1 MRSIRFFNRDRT
13 TERGFVLVAALT
25 MALLYFALM
34 ELLLLDSSRA
44 LGEAQRFRSR
54 IVAATLAENAAEL
67 AALSMTTQLVTSS
80 NLVDS
85 QGRMQGKMT
94 RTNDTFTIEGEGETS
109 GVMPQIA
116 KVRIDGRMGSD
127 GVVKID
133 YTVHSQ

>member
-54 IVAATLAENAAEL
+54 VVAATLAENAAEL

-80 NLVDS
+80 NLIDS

-109 GVMPQIA
+109 GVMPQMA
-116 KVRIDGRMGSD
+116 KVKIDGRMGSD
-127 GVVKID
+127 GIVKID

>member
-54 IVAATLAENAAEL
+54 IVAAVLAENAAEL

-116 KVRIDGRMGSD
+116 KVKIDGRMGSD